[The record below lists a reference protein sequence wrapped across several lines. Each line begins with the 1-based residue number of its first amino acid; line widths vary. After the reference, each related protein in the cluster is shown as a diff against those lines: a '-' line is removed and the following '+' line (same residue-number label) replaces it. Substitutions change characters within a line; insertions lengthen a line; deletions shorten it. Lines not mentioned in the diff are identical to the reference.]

1 MNIVDLVLAVGVLVF
16 AWFGWR
22 RGFVYGLLSL
32 IGFLVGAAAGLWLA
46 PRIAGSWNPGVGA
59 AVVALAVVF
68 LCAMGGQVLVGLLG
82 KRLREGMTWKP
93 AVKLDAAAGS
103 VLAVLSLLVVAWFA
117 ADLLVH
123 GNKSSVA
130 RDVRQSEVLGFVDQ
144 LMPDAA
150 HTATA
155 QLQLLWGDSGFPDV
169 FAGFGPEPVAPVGP
183 PDARILRRDT
193 VKTSAAETV
202 KIVGPASCD
211 RQLEGSGFA
220 YAPERVLTNAHVVAG
235 VARPVL
241 YVGGTGKGYPAR
253 VVYFDPDLD
262 LAVLAV
268 PDLPAGSLAFDQDA
282 ARGENV
288 AVVGY
293 PEDGP
298 LTAVAGKIRDVQLAS
313 GNDIYGTGTV
323 VRQILALRADVRP
336 GNSGGPVLDATGRV
350 VGIVFASSLDH
361 DATGYAM
368 TARQVST
375 AVSAGVAASEPVDTG
390 RCV

>member
-1 MNIVDLVLAVGVLVF
+1 
-16 AWFGWR
+16 
-22 RGFVYGLLSL
+22 
-32 IGFLVGAAAGLWLA
+32 
-46 PRIAGSWNPGVGA
+46 
-59 AVVALAVVF
+59 
-68 LCAMGGQVLVGLLG
+68 
-82 KRLREGMTWKP
+82 
-93 AVKLDAAAGS
+93 
-103 VLAVLSLLVVAWFA
+103 
-117 ADLLVH
+117 
-123 GNKSSVA
+123 
-130 RDVRQSEVLGFVDQ
+130 VRQSQVLGFVDQ
-144 LMPDAA
+144 LMPDSA

-169 FAGFGPEPVAPVGP
+169 FAGFGPEKVAPVGP

-235 VARPVL
+235 VERPVL
-241 YVGGTGKGYPAR
+241 YVGGSGKGYPAR
-253 VVYFDPDLD
+253 VVYFDPELD

-268 PDLPAGSLAFDQDA
+268 PGLPADALAFDQEA
-282 ARGENV
+282 ARGQNV

-298 LTAVAGKIRDVQLAS
+298 LTTVAGKIRDVQLAS

-368 TARQVST
+368 TSRQVST
-375 AVSAGVAASEPVDTG
+375 AVSAGVAASDPVDTG